1 MFPLQI
7 AVYASAIY
15 LFVGTIVY
23 VLGHPNLQG
32 RGEIG
37 LRNSPGT
44 SRRRSIAG
52 RSVIHRQLAH
62 SAQIINFIVNKLSRR
77 RRRPRFASLPDTYT
91 LAVRRAFDPTRH
103 SFITTGSPHARA
115 CYPRNFAWFYPTLMD
130 PATVIDR
137 ADFKNRMSL
146 TVRSLE
152 MILKVGGTTPY
163 TTTLI
168 PLTRKRMAAVNYV
181 KPPSDSLLGILAGI
195 EQLAYSTARD
205 AASEGLR
212 LLDQYGHDL
221 RVQMEYLLGE
231 LKEAAFDGTTC
242 PLLDAE
248 DNRSSATDTRGG
260 KLRFVVAANVWA
272 TIARALAL
280 QIVNEKY
287 VSQHL
292 GFDLA
297 EYKRRI
303 LRLFAAAGYTRNSL
317 DREMDE
323 RESSEI
329 TLDFAHVHRGF
340 WTFATDEELSAF
352 QATADRIF
360 ADSAF
365 ADASGDTFFVSRG
378 GIRYGPMHRYTVPGY
393 HGRTVWPN
401 FNVAFAERLLE
412 FGERAKV
419 TIYRDRAE
427 RILRGVKNIVA
438 KNGGYPELVD
448 EQGRLYKTWIY
459 RGAMADS
466 WFPYFASVWHKAFGS
481 FR

>member
-7 AVYASAIY
+7 AFYASAIY
-15 LFVGTIVY
+15 LFVGTTIY
-23 VLGHPNLQG
+23 LLGHPNLQ
-32 RGEIG
+32 RHVEAG

-44 SRRRSIAG
+44 QRIAG
-52 RSVIHRQLAH
+52 RSVIHRHLAH
-62 SAQIINFIVNKLSRR
+62 SAQIINFIVNKVSRR
-77 RRRPRFASLPDTYT
+77 KRRPRFASLPDAYT
-91 LAVRRAFDPTRH
+91 LAVRSAFDPVRH

-137 ADFKNRMSL
+137 ADFENRMNL
-146 TVRSLE
+146 IVRSLE
-152 MILKVGGTTPY
+152 MILKVSGTTPY

-168 PLTRKRMAAVNYV
+168 PLTSKSMAAVNYV
-181 KPPSDSLLGILAGI
+181 KPPSDSVLGILAGI
-195 EQLAYSTARD
+195 EQLAFSGARD
-205 AASEGLR
+205 AACEGMR
-212 LLDQYGHDL
+212 LLDQYGNDL
-221 RVQMEYLLGE
+221 RAQMGHLLGE
-231 LKEAAFDGTTC
+231 LKPSTFDGTTC

-260 KLRFVVAANVWA
+260 KLRFIVAANVWA
-272 TIARALAL
+272 TTARALAL
-280 QIVNEKY
+280 KLVDEEFIHG
-287 VSQHL
+287 HL

-303 LRLFAAAGYTRNSL
+303 LRMFAAAGYTRNSL

-352 QATADRIF
+352 KATADRIL

-365 ADASGDTFFVSRG
+365 ADASGDTFFVSSG
-378 GIRYGPMHRYTVPGY
+378 GVHYGLMHRYTVPRY

-412 FGERAKV
+412 FDERTKV
-419 TIYRDRAE
+419 TGYRDRAE

-438 KNGGYPELVD
+438 RNGGYPELVD
-448 EQGRLYKTWIY
+448 EHGKLYKTWIY

-481 FR
+481 FS